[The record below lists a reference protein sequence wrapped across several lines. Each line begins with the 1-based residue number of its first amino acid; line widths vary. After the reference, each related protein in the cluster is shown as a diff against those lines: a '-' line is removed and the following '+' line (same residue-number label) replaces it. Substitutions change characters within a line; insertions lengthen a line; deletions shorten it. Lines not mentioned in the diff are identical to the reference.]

1 MLKRIRAVLAT
12 LFFIL
17 ITLLFLDFTG
27 FAQKHLVWMA
37 KIQFL
42 PAVLS
47 LNIIIVVALILFTI
61 VFGRIYCSIICPLGV
76 LQDIFGWFGKKAKK
90 NRYTY
95 SKAQSWLRYTVLGI
109 FILAIIFGVASLVA
123 LLAPYSSF
131 GRIAQNLL
139 SPIYIWGNNVLASFA
154 DKTFISREV
163 WIRSLPTFIIA
174 AATFV
179 ILLILAWRNGR
190 TYCNTICPVGTVL
203 SFFAR
208 FSIFRPVI
216 DKSKCVGCNLCVK
229 NCKASCINI
238 KDHKIDYSRCVV
250 CGDCISK
257 CKKDAISFTAKRYK
271 NKPVA
276 EQKASNSTAS
286 CNESAEGG
294 MERRTFIVSASA
306 LIASAAVAKAQD
318 KLSSTGIVS
327 QERIVLKRE
336 TGITP
341 PGSLGI
347 DNLTSHCT
355 GCQLCVAACP
365 NKVLRPS
372 SGLLTLMQPR
382 ASYERGYCRPGCT
395 RCSSVCPT
403 GAIQKIT
410 REEKRTIQIGHAVW
424 DGGICL
430 PMTEGLYCGLCAE
443 HCPTGAITLVAVD
456 PDDDLGPEFPVV
468 DESKC
473 IGCGACEFACP
484 AKPIKAIYVEG
495 YSQHRRVGD

>member
-1 MLKRIRAVLAT
+1 MLRRIRVVLAT

-27 FAQKHLVWMA
+27 FAPKHLVWMA

-238 KDHKIDYSRCVV
+238 KGHKIDYSRCVV

-257 CKKDAISFTAKRYK
+257 CKKDAIS
-271 NKPVA
+271 
-276 EQKASNSTAS
+276 
-286 CNESAEGG
+286 
-294 MERRTFIVSASA
+294 
-306 LIASAAVAKAQD
+306 
-318 KLSSTGIVS
+318 
-327 QERIVLKRE
+327 
-336 TGITP
+336 
-341 PGSLGI
+341 
-347 DNLTSHCT
+347 
-355 GCQLCVAACP
+355 
-365 NKVLRPS
+365 
-372 SGLLTLMQPR
+372 
-382 ASYERGYCRPGCT
+382 
-395 RCSSVCPT
+395 
-403 GAIQKIT
+403 
-410 REEKRTIQIGHAVW
+410 
-424 DGGICL
+424 
-430 PMTEGLYCGLCAE
+430 
-443 HCPTGAITLVAVD
+443 
-456 PDDDLGPEFPVV
+456 
-468 DESKC
+468 
-473 IGCGACEFACP
+473 
-484 AKPIKAIYVEG
+484 
-495 YSQHRRVGD
+495 